1 MTTLVAALL
10 TVGAVVYTLFIRP
23 KDLPEEPPASP
34 LEPLESRRAQIYE
47 SLRDLQ
53 FEYRTGKLS
62 EADYQM
68 TKLELQKEL
77 AHVLAR
83 IDELGG
89 SPAAETPAQ
98 AEPKAE
104 PEPATA
110 PAVRCPHCGAEFD
123 RPMKFCGECG
133 RPLARGEAK

>member
-1 MTTLVAALL
+1 MITFIAALL
-10 TVGAVVYTLFIRP
+10 TVGAVLYTLLIRAE
-23 KDLPEEPPASP
+23 DLPEEASAAP
-34 LEPLESRRAQIYE
+34 MEALESRRAQIYE

-77 AHVLAR
+77 ARVLAR

-89 SPAAETPAQ
+89 VGSEAPRQVEKTPPVPAAGA
-98 AEPKAE
+98 
-104 PEPATA
+104 
-110 PAVRCPHCGAEFD
+110 AVRCPHCGADFD

-133 RPLARGEAK
+133 KPLAGGKAE